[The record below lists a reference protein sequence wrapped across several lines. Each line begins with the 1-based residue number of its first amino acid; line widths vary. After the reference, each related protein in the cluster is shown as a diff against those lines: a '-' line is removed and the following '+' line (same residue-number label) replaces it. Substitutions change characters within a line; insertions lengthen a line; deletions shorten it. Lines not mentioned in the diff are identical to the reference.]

1 MSELYIY
8 DARGTVICLS
18 EDQAMG
24 NGITV
29 IVGASAVLDFDHK
42 GIFPSVRNIT
52 DDTLKRNI

>member
-42 GIFPSVRNIT
+42 DIFPSVRNIT

>member
-1 MSELYIY
+1 
-8 DARGTVICLS
+8 
-18 EDQAMG
+18 MG

-42 GIFPSVRNIT
+42 DIFPSVRNIT